1 MTYGEVLLSLT
12 ERALEL
18 MIPVIGHRMK
28 FFKLITELKKK
39 IESGN
44 PVEVN
49 EVPNE
54 LVNDG
59 ASTSNEAV
67 CDGASFSN
75 CENEEFQENVQQIS
89 CQTRC
94 VGVKELILGRLW
106 FCKTKFFKATKFC
119 FLVSLLLFPVQQAK
133 YLMPRNYGPEKF
145 PCRKIFDLSCPRHCF
160 QKTQSSLLE
169 DIEKLLWQE
178 FLSTFQRIHCK

>member
-1 MTYGEVLLSLT
+1 MKKLLSLT

-28 FFKLITELKKK
+28 CLKLITELKKK
-39 IESGN
+39 IESDN

-67 CDGASFSN
+67 CDGASFSR
-75 CENEEFQENVQQIS
+75 ENEEFQENVQQIS

-94 VGVKELILGRLW
+94 VR
-106 FCKTKFFKATKFC
+106 
-119 FLVSLLLFPVQQAK
+119 
-133 YLMPRNYGPEKF
+133 Y
-145 PCRKIFDLSCPRHCF
+145 
-160 QKTQSSLLE
+160 
-169 DIEKLLWQE
+169 
-178 FLSTFQRIHCK
+178 